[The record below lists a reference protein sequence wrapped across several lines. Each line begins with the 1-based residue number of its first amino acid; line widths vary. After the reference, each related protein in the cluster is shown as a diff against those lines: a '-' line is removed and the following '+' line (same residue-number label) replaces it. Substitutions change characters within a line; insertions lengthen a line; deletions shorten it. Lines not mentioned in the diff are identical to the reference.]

1 MTRHT
6 SDVRDKSWHSNV
18 GMMKTL
24 NTFPELTS
32 SSIVGVSVARKWT
45 SMDQFLSYQPT
56 PVPAHVNIT
65 HTEAEDKYPSDWGLP
80 RISLAPSAVSDRNN
94 RSNIL
99 TNPPPM
105 LNARHQTNPVIDPSG
120 WQEHEYSQIPS
131 LTVTHFDHH
140 YESLPSLINPPSVNT
155 NTNLNIDNRVKAPT
169 GTGQYRVKSFDFVSL
184 NPEQKLMNKK
194 FHSLPV
200 LDCDCEYL
208 NYPGESEI

>member
-1 MTRHT
+1 M
-6 SDVRDKSWHSNV
+6 RDKSWRGNV
-18 GMMKTL
+18 GTMKTL

-45 SMDQFLSYQPT
+45 SVDQFLSYQPT
-56 PVPAHVNIT
+56 PVPAHVSIS
-65 HTEAEDKYPSDWGLP
+65 HTEAADKYPSDWGLP
-80 RISLAPSAVSDRNN
+80 RISFTPSAVSDPIDRNN
-94 RSNIL
+94 IL
-99 TNPPPM
+99 PNQPPM
-105 LNARHQTNPVIDPSG
+105 LNPRSQAIPVIDPAG

-155 NTNLNIDNRVKAPT
+155 NANQHIDNRVSAAS
-169 GTGQYRVKSFDFVSL
+169 GSGQYRVKSFDFVSL

-200 LDCDCEYL
+200 LDYDCEYL